1 MKVLVTPDVSPPCVP
16 VSTAGTRMSK
26 AETQVHGYKP
36 FSVTEGCYDV
46 AEAINILIEAGYR
59 LGCDGE
65 LLPPRWAY
73 EAFKGADA

>member
-16 VSTAGTRMSK
+16 VSTAGTPMSK
-26 AETQVHGYKP
+26 AETQLHAYQP

-65 LLPPRWAY
+65 LLPPRWAF